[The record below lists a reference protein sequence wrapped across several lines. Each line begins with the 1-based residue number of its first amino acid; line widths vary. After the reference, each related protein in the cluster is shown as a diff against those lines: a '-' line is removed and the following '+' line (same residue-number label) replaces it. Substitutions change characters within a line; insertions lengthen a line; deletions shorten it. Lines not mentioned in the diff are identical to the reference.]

1 MGFFEP
7 FSIIMGV
14 SMADYISK
22 FYLDKEKDIV
32 VSIYKDNKGVFY
44 CIDTPNHHTDN
55 LINNLAKVCNIKP
68 KEYKNG
74 IKYIKE
80 YIPAYITS
88 RNTVVNVMRLNNIK
102 IANIYPDG
110 RVEQKATIPAI
121 NKTLMSQTK
130 DYKLSAENTIVKTYI
145 KQPNKFKTDL
155 HCHMNGNLSPDLLIA
170 LGIYHQI
177 AYPYYYVKKLNLT
190 LTKKQLKYLN
200 TKRKVV
206 AKQFVD
212 SPLKGKYLERRIDD
226 NTTINFRDLIVNNI
240 ENSTD
245 NINKIRNSLTILK
258 DSQAVFTNLE
268 KLYLYR
274 YVFTKPVISDKHI
287 NLSNIKLIEDE
298 DIKCFVAQ
306 MVIDHKCKTYKQNDL
321 LKDKL
326 LWIARMYQ
334 SQGIEYVEISNTVL
348 TKNSEAMFDFLQTV
362 HDIMPAI
369 KQETGVTIRFLAA
382 IRRTP
387 LDIIKDSVIP
397 QNYLRENLDVIKA
410 IARDPYIAGCDFVGE
425 EINDIEELEPVIKEL
440 VDYAATNKDF
450 TIRIHAGE
458 NDSLKNNVSNS
469 IKCVKNSLNKG
480 QKFPK
485 LRIGH
490 GLYTE
495 NLKSSKGQKLIKELK
510 KYGVVLEFQLTSNV
524 RLNNLINL
532 QDFPLKKYLAN
543 DIKCVQGSDGCGLY
557 GITPIEEQLS
567 LENLIKLTD
576 KEIKALRHTEEIVIR
591 ESLKCM
597 KEKEAS
603 FDKFLNGR
611 TIKQAYT
618 AEIKKNQK
626 NSSKLN
632 LIDQYKLNSVDVFKD
647 KIKPLPLDKLPIV
660 IAGGSFNTAHIKTK
674 TNADGKRIIDNLLK
688 QLDPKKVYFVIGN
701 KLSGYEKYLVDKNT
715 KFDIYAIVPSI
726 IFEEEANA
734 LKNTNVSICVSIEM
748 LRMALYKSFNY
759 EIFERRQSVVIVLDG
774 NSAAA
779 NLIQEARNGKAKAH
793 IYVSK
798 DAKNLKDKAKLLKG
812 YVKIINSKSNIV
824 KEIKK
829 INI

>member
-1 MGFFEP
+1 M
-7 FSIIMGV
+7 V
-14 SMADYISK
+14 DYISK
-22 FYLDKEKDIV
+22 FYLDNEKDIV
-32 VSIYKDNKGVFY
+32 VSIYKDNKGIFY
-44 CIDTPNHHTDN
+44 CIDTPNHHTGN
-55 LINNLAKVCNIKP
+55 LIINLAKVCKLKT

-110 RVEQKATIPAI
+110 RIEQKATIPAI

-130 DYKLSAENTIVKTYI
+130 DYKLTVENTIVKTYI
-145 KQPNKFKTDL
+145 KQPNKFRTDL

-177 AYPYYYVKKLNLT
+177 AYPYYYVKKLGLV
-190 LTKKQLKYLN
+190 LTKKQLRYLN
-200 TKRKVV
+200 TKRKEV

-212 SPLKGKYLERRIDD
+212 SPLQGKYLERRIDD

-274 YVFTKPVISDKHI
+274 YVFTKPKISDKHI
-287 NLSNIKLIEDE
+287 NLTNIVNIEDE
-298 DIKCFVAQ
+298 DVKRYVKQ
-306 MVIDHKCKTYKQNDL
+306 MVADHKTKAYRSNNL

-326 LWIARMYQ
+326 LWIARTYQ
-334 SQGIEYVEISNTVL
+334 SQGIEYVEISNTTLV
-348 TKNSEAMFDFLQTV
+348 KNNDSMFDFLQTL
-362 HDIMPAI
+362 HDIMPTITA
-369 KQETGVTIRFLAA
+369 ETGVTLRFLAA
-382 IRRTP
+382 FRRVP
-387 LDIIKDSVIP
+387 LDIIKDTVIP
-397 QNYLRENLDVIKA
+397 QNYLRESLDVVKA
-410 IARDPYIAGCDFVGE
+410 IARDPYVAGCDIVGE
-425 EINDIEELEPVIKEL
+425 EINDIEELQPVIKEL
-440 VDYAATNKDF
+440 VDYAGTNKDF

-458 NDSLKNNVSNS
+458 NDSLKDNVSNS

-480 QKFPK
+480 QRFPK
-485 LRIGH
+485 VRIGH

-495 NLKSSKGQKLIKELK
+495 NLKSAKGQKLINELN

-524 RLNNLINL
+524 RLNNLIRL
-532 QDFPLKKYLAN
+532 SDFPLKKYLAN
-543 DIKCVQGSDGCGLY
+543 GIKCVQGSDGCGLY

-576 KEIKALRHTEEIVIR
+576 KEIKEIRNTEEIVIR

-603 FDKFLNGR
+603 LQNFLNGR
-611 TIKQAYT
+611 TIKQAYSE
-618 AEIKKNQK
+618 EIEKNQK
-626 NSSKLN
+626 RSSKLN
-632 LIDQYKLNSVDVFKD
+632 LIDEDKINSAEVFKD
-647 KIKPLPLDKLPIV
+647 KIKPLPLNKLPIV

-674 TNADGKRIIDNLLK
+674 TNFNGKQIIDNLLK
-688 QLDPKKVYFVIGN
+688 GLDPGKVYFVIGN
-701 KLSGYEKYLVDKNT
+701 KLSGYEKYLVDKNK
-715 KFDIYAIVPSI
+715 KFDIYAIVPSM
-726 IFEEEANA
+726 IFKSEAQA
-734 LKNTNVSICVSIEM
+734 LNNTNVNICISIEM

-759 EIFERRQSVVIVLDG
+759 EIFERIPSVVVVLDG
-774 NSAAA
+774 TSAAA
-779 NLIQEARNGKAKAH
+779 NLIQEAKNGKAKSY
-793 IYVSK
+793 IYINK
-798 DAKNLKDKAKLLKG
+798 DAKKLKQKASLLKG
-812 YVKIINSKSNIV
+812 YVKLINSKTNIV

-829 INI
+829 INK

>member
-1 MGFFEP
+1 
-7 FSIIMGV
+7 
-14 SMADYISK
+14 MADYISK
-22 FYLDKEKDIV
+22 FYLDNEKDIV
-32 VSIYKDNKGVFY
+32 VSIYKDDKGVFY
-44 CIDTPNHHTDN
+44 VINTPNHHTGN
-55 LINNLAKVCNIKP
+55 LIINLAKVCNLKTRD
-68 KEYKNG
+68 YKNG

-80 YIPAYITS
+80 YIPSYITS

-110 RVEQKATIPAI
+110 RIEQKATIPAI

-130 DYKLSAENTIVKTYI
+130 DYKLTAENTIVKTYI
-145 KQPNKFKTDL
+145 KEPNKFRTDL

-177 AYPYYYVKKLNLT
+177 AYPYYYVKKLGLT

-200 TKRKVV
+200 TKRKEVE
-206 AKQFVD
+206 KEFVD

-274 YVFTKPVISDKHI
+274 YVFTKAKISDKHI
-287 NLSNIKLIEDE
+287 NLSNIINIEDE
-298 DIKCFVAQ
+298 DIKRYVAQ
-306 MVIDHKCKTYKQNDL
+306 MIADHKTKAYHNNHL
-321 LKDKL
+321 LEDKL
-326 LWIARMYQ
+326 LWIARTYQ
-334 SQGIEYVEISNTVL
+334 SQGINYIEISNTTLV
-348 TKNSEAMFDFLQTV
+348 KNNDEMFSFIQTL
-362 HDIMPAI
+362 HNIMPTI
-369 KQETGVTIRFLAA
+369 TKETGVTIRFLAA

-387 LDIIKDSVIP
+387 LNIIRDAITP

-410 IARDPYIAGCDFVGE
+410 IAKDPYIAGCDFVGE
-425 EINDIEELEPVIKEL
+425 EINDIDELQPVIKEL
-440 VDYAATNKDF
+440 VDYASTNKDF

-458 NDSLKNNVSNS
+458 NDSLKDNVSNS
-469 IKCVKNSLNKG
+469 IKCVKNALNKG
-480 QKFPK
+480 QKMPK
-485 LRIGH
+485 IRIGH

-495 NLKSSKGQKLIKELK
+495 NLQTNKGQKLIKELK

-532 QDFPLKKYLAN
+532 SDFPLKKYLAN
-543 DIKCVQGSDGCGLY
+543 GIKCVQGSDGCGLY
-557 GITPIEEQLS
+557 GITSIEEQLS

-576 KEIKALRHTEEIVIR
+576 KEIKEIRQTEESIIQ
-591 ESLKCM
+591 ESLKNF
-597 KEKEAS
+597 KEKEIA

-611 TIKQAYT
+611 SIKEALSKQIS
-618 AEIKKNQK
+618 ENQK
-626 NSSKLN
+626 CSSKLK
-632 LIDQYKLNSVDVFKD
+632 LIDENKLDSTVVFKD
-647 KIKPLPLDKLPIV
+647 KIKSLPLDKLPIV

-674 TNADGKRIIDNLLK
+674 TNCQNKKIIDNLLK
-688 QLDPKKVYFVIGN
+688 GLDPKKVYFVIGN
-701 KLSGYEKYLVDKNT
+701 KLSGYEKYLVDKNK
-715 KFDIYAIVPSI
+715 KFDVYAIVPSM
-726 IFEEEANA
+726 IFEEEANS
-734 LKNTNVSICVSIEM
+734 LNKTNVSICVSTEL

-759 EIFERRQSVVIVLDG
+759 EIFERIPSVVIVLDG

-779 NLIQEARNGKAKAH
+779 NLIQEAKNGKAKSH
-793 IYVSK
+793 IYISK
-798 DAKNLKDKAKLLKG
+798 DAKTLKDKASLLKG
-812 YVKIINSKSNIV
+812 YVKIIQSKTNIV

-829 INI
+829 INK

>member
-1 MGFFEP
+1 
-7 FSIIMGV
+7 
-14 SMADYISK
+14 MADYINK
-22 FYLDKEKDIV
+22 FYLDNEKDIV

-44 CIDTPNHHTDN
+44 VINTPNHHTGN
-55 LINNLAKVCNIKP
+55 LIINLAKVCDLKT

-74 IKYIKE
+74 IKYIQE

-88 RNTVVNVMRLNNIK
+88 RNTIVNVMRLNNIK

-110 RVEQKATIPAI
+110 RIEQKATIPAI

-130 DYKLSAENTIVKTYI
+130 DYKLSVENTIVKTYI
-145 KQPNKFKTDL
+145 KAPNKFRTDL
-155 HCHMNGNLSPDLLIA
+155 HSHMNGNLSPDLLIS

-177 AYPYYYVKKLNLT
+177 AYPYYYVKKLGLV
-190 LTKKQLKYLN
+190 LSKKQIKYLN
-200 TKRKVV
+200 TRRKEVE
-206 AKQFVD
+206 KEFVD

-274 YVFTKPVISDKHI
+274 YVFTKPKISDKHI
-287 NLSNIKLIEDE
+287 NLTNIVNIEDE
-298 DIKCFVAQ
+298 DIKHYVAQ
-306 MVIDHKCKTYKQNDL
+306 MVLDHKTKAYRKNDL

-326 LWIARMYQ
+326 LWIARTYQ
-334 SQGIEYVEISNTVL
+334 SQGIKYVEISNTTLV
-348 TKNSEAMFDFLQTV
+348 KNDDSMFAFLQAV
-362 HDIMPAI
+362 HDVMPAI

-387 LDIIKDSVIP
+387 LSIIKDYVTPS
-397 QNYLRENLDVIKA
+397 NYLRENIDVIKA
-410 IARDPYIAGCDFVGE
+410 VAKDPYVAGCDFVGE
-425 EINDIEELEPVIKEL
+425 EINEIEELEPVIKEL

-458 NDSLKNNVSNS
+458 NDSLKDNVSNS
-469 IKCVKNSLNKG
+469 IKCVKNALNKG
-480 QKFPK
+480 QKMPK

-495 NLKSSKGQKLIKELK
+495 NLKSEKGKKLIRDLK

-532 QDFPLKKYLAN
+532 SDFPLKKYLAN
-543 DIKCVQGSDGCGLY
+543 GIRCVQGSDGCGLY
-557 GITPIEEQLS
+557 GITSIEEQLS

-576 KEIKALRHTEEIVIR
+576 KEIKEIRDTEENIIQDC
-591 ESLKCM
+591 LNNI
-597 KEKEAS
+597 KEKEIS
-603 FDKFLNGR
+603 FERFLNGR
-611 TIKQAYT
+611 SIKEALNKQ
-618 AEIKKNQK
+618 IKENQK
-626 NSSKLN
+626 QSSKLA
-632 LIDQYKLNSVDVFKD
+632 LIDENKLDSKVVFKD
-647 KIKPLPLDKLPIV
+647 KIKPLPLDRLPIV

-674 TNADGKRIIDNLLK
+674 VNSQNKIIIDKLLK
-688 QLDPKKVYFVIGN
+688 GLDPNKVFFVIGN
-701 KLSGYEKYLVDKNT
+701 KLSGYEKYLVDKNK
-715 KFDIYAIVPSI
+715 KFDIYAIVPSLI
-726 IFEEEANA
+726 SKQEATELN
-734 LKNTNVSICVSIEM
+734 KTNVSICVSIES

-759 EIFERRQSVVIVLDG
+759 EIFERVPSVVIVLDG

-779 NLIQEARNGKAKAH
+779 NLIQEAKNGKAKAK
-793 IYVSK
+793 IFISK
-798 DAKNLKDKAKLLKG
+798 DAKTLKDKATLLKG
-812 YVKIINSKSNIV
+812 YVKVINSKTNII

-829 INI
+829 INKK